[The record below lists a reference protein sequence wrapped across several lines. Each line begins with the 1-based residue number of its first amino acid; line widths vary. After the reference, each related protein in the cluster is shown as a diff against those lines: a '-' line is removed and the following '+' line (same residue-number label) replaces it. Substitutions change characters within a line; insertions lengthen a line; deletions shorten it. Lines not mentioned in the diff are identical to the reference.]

1 MVFLIS
7 LSLELAA
14 IVVSCLIT
22 LIAPCDDDCPLSE
35 LCVGDACNIAWLRYI
50 VIAASILVTL
60 FFSAPVLFLC
70 VIQIRNFTLN
80 KTSNERFARNAR
92 T

>member
-7 LSLELAA
+7 LSLELVF
-14 IVVSCLIT
+14 IIISCLTT
-22 LIAPCDDDCPLSE
+22 LIAPCENDCPLSE
-35 LCVGDACNIAWLRYI
+35 LCVGDGCDMLWLRYT
-50 VIAASILVTL
+50 VIALSIIVTL

-70 VIQIRNFTLN
+70 IIQSRNFTLN